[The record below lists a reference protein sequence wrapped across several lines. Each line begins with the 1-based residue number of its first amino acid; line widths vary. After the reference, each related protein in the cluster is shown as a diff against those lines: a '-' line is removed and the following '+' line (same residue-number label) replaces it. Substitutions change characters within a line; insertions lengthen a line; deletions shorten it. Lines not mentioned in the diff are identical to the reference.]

1 MASRI
6 SRSSRRSCASLGRT
20 MVKRTTGK
28 AAPARMTRIDD
39 AMMSS
44 SRVIPTQEDF
54 WRLAIALIGD
64 TPPGKK
70 EDIGPECHE
79 WIWPRER
86 QDPSTETGSLAG
98 LHYKTWTFR
107 CS

>member
-28 AAPARMTRIDD
+28 AAPAKITRIDD

-64 TPPGKK
+64 NPFGKK
-70 EDIGPECHE
+70 EDIGRECHQ
-79 WIWPRER
+79 WIWRRER
-86 QDPSTETGSLAG
+86 QDPSTETRTPAG
-98 LHYKTWTFR
+98 LHCKT
-107 CS
+107 